1 MRPSTPINS
10 MVRTWALCVAL
21 LSTLVLTLSVPDLI
35 PSPTIAAAADRDL
48 RSRAEDPFLLR
59 IMPLG
64 ASITNGYRSTEHN
77 GYRDY
82 IRQQLRYKGWDVEMV
97 GSLRNGTMID
107 NVGDH
112 QLQRNLEW
120 NLTVIFHCSLMRVTW
135 ALELISYQ
143 RRLRKPPLNSLI

>member
-1 MRPSTPINS
+1 
-10 MVRTWALCVAL
+10 MVRAWILCVAL
-21 LSTLVLTLSVPDLI
+21 LSTFVSTRSLPDPI
-35 PSPTIAAAADRDL
+35 PKSPILADRNVITTL
-48 RSRAEDPFLLR
+48 QSRAEDPFLLR

-82 IRQQLRYKGWDVEMV
+82 LRQQLRYKGWDVEMV

-112 QLQRNLEW
+112 QPQRNLD
-120 NLTVIFHCSLMRVTW
+120 
-135 ALELISYQ
+135 
-143 RRLRKPPLNSLI
+143 